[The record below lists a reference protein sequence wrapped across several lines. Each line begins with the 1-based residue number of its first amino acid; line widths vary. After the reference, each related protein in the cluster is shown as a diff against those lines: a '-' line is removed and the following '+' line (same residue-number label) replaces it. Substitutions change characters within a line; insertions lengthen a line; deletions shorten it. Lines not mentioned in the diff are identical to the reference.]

1 MLYVCNVSED
11 DAVSGNSLT
20 QKVAEK
26 AAAEGADMVVVS
38 AAIESEII
46 SLEADEKKE
55 FLNDLGLEEAGL
67 ARMIKAGYKLLNLI
81 TFFTAGPKEARAWTV
96 RDGAKAPEAAGV
108 IHSDFQRGFIRAE
121 TISFDDYIN
130 NQGEAGAKDAGKL
143 RIEGSDYLVK
153 DGDVFHFR
161 FNV

>member
-1 MLYVCNVSED
+1 
-11 DAVSGNSLT
+11 
-20 QKVAEK
+20 
-26 AAAEGADMVVVS
+26 
-38 AAIESEII
+38 
-46 SLEADEKKE
+46 
-55 FLNDLGLEEAGL
+55 
-67 ARMIKAGYKLLNLI
+67 MIKAGYKLLNLI